1 MAQEQPETITCP
13 SCGNV
18 NPYMADECER
28 CGLALGSIREALAKP
43 RAPTAHK
50 APPAGEPRAEG
61 EIATSSLLMPS
72 ISPPL
77 PAPAIPRT
85 RTETTGDLG
94 YLYAG
99 SLTLIR
105 GMADRIGEVRRL
117 FFERSEARGIS
128 GASYSPGQLMVEG
141 QTRDYQF
148 AERDLGSSAKA
159 TIGVRIADIGTDLYA
174 EWRHY
179 VLPPKEFSFPLF
191 LLVGGIVFMVA
202 CGLIGLIGGG
212 IGQLSENAGV
222 GTICL
227 APLLAVLPAALVG
240 VWVGNQSRGIALKGF
255 QTQDSDTFQ
264 LAIRAALEE
273 AIDMTGIAKEL
284 RTETRYESQLPE
296 RRRLI

>member
-1 MAQEQPETITCP
+1 
-13 SCGNV
+13 
-18 NPYMADECER
+18 
-28 CGLALGSIREALAKP
+28 
-43 RAPTAHK
+43 
-50 APPAGEPRAEG
+50 
-61 EIATSSLLMPS
+61 
-72 ISPPL
+72 
-77 PAPAIPRT
+77 
-85 RTETTGDLG
+85 
-94 YLYAG
+94 
-99 SLTLIR
+99 
-105 GMADRIGEVRRL
+105 MADRIGEVRRL